1 MGPIPKVS
9 TLISLYLFRL
19 QNLIN
24 AVSQNLLSI
33 KQKSPA
39 YWVKIMTGIGVP
51 EDETT
56 VNFSIEALQY
66 LILHLAK
73 TNADNQ
79 NFEMIFASSGIK
91 EEFTENFKAAVM
103 PKLSDLR
110 DLLNVEN
117 E

>member
-1 MGPIPKVS
+1 
-9 TLISLYLFRL
+9 
-19 QNLIN
+19 
-24 AVSQNLLSI
+24 
-33 KQKSPA
+33 
-39 YWVKIMTGIGVP
+39 MTRIGVS
-51 EDETT
+51 EDEHT
-56 VNFSIEALQY
+56 VNSAIDALQY

-79 NFEMIFASSGIK
+79 NFETIFASSGIK

-117 E
+117 ESTSVRYKDFDWRLSMVTATRQH